1 MAPSLQSI
9 ISRLRLKHLQLLIAL
24 DDHRS
29 LHKAAKVTFIS
40 QPGATKSLREI
51 EDALGMQLFE
61 RMTKGIE
68 PNDAGACVIRYARLV
83 YSDLAHMRE
92 EIVGLMQGYGGY
104 IAVGTIMGA
113 VPSLTYAIQ
122 KLRAIQPTVSIEIVE
137 DTSSKLMSLLSQ
149 GRIDL
154 AIGRESMGQRLAAYD
169 SIELSE
175 EPLAVIANKQH
186 PLSGIRNL
194 HLQDLSD
201 VAWIAYPS
209 NMPMRQSLEHAI
221 NEAGLEAIRHP
232 IETSSTFSTL
242 MLLQQDP
249 SLVAVVPQEVAKY
262 CVSVDILSCLD
273 IYIPSLMGPHG
284 VVKRAGYQLSPEAHL
299 LVSELFKSAG
309 KDYDASAWDN

>member
-1 MAPSLQSI
+1 
-9 ISRLRLKHLQLLIAL
+9 
-24 DDHRS
+24 
-29 LHKAAKVTFIS
+29 
-40 QPGATKSLREI
+40 
-51 EDALGMQLFE
+51 MQLFE